1 MLTAQ
6 DARTLALAL
15 PEATEEDH
23 HGRPSFRVHGKIF
36 ATLWTAEVLNVM
48 PGEER
53 ILGAVA
59 EVPQWCSEVHWGG
72 RLAAVSVHLALA
84 DRELVAD
91 LLAEAWTRR
100 APRRLVRAFP
110 FVQDG
115 DEGTA

>member
-15 PEATEEDH
+15 PGATQEDH

-36 ATLWTAEVLNVM
+36 ATLWTEEALNVM

-59 EVPQWCSEVHWGG
+59 EAPQWCSKVHWGG
-72 RLAAVSVHLALA
+72 RVAAVRVQLALA
-84 DRELVAD
+84 DRELVVD

-115 DEGTA
+115 DERSA